1 MTVSKPTP
9 VFSLLGLLG
18 SCLKVFFNDAAIKLD
33 SASHPSIT
41 SGIDAFV
48 SLLSMAIKAHPI
60 VLLEPTKSPAF
71 NFGHCN
77 ALLIRKI
84 IEQKLGNL

>member
-1 MTVSKPTP
+1 M
-9 VFSLLGLLG
+9 
-18 SCLKVFFNDAAIKLD
+18 
-33 SASHPSIT
+33 

-60 VLLEPTKSPAF
+60 VLLEPTMSPAF

-84 IEQKLGNL
+84 IEQKLENL